1 MTSEPSPQPRLNRA
15 ATKEQTHRRLL
26 EAAERV
32 FLRLGYQGATLD
44 AIAADAGF
52 TKGAVYWHFKN
63 KEALFLEL
71 LADGMKRNA
80 ADAQRIIDLLAEKP
94 NRIDEVL
101 GEWFDRFDARSS
113 VPLLGLELDLESRR
127 NPSFAAMLDQVVSRQ
142 RKAVSQILDR
152 YFDLVDRDPPM
163 PVDELAITMIALAKS
178 VALARQTRHSAN
190 LTSARAVRILMGIPI
205 PN

>member
-127 NPSFAAMLDQVVSRQ
+127 NPSFAAMLDQVVSKQ

-152 YFDLVDRDPPM
+152 YFNLVDRDPPM

-190 LTSARAVRILMGIPI
+190 LTSSRAVRILMGIPI

>member
-94 NRIDEVL
+94 DRIDEVL

-127 NPSFAAMLDQVVSRQ
+127 NPSFAAMLDQVVSKQ

-152 YFDLVDRDPPM
+152 YFNLVDRDPPM

-190 LTSARAVRILMGIPI
+190 LTSSRAVRILMGIPI